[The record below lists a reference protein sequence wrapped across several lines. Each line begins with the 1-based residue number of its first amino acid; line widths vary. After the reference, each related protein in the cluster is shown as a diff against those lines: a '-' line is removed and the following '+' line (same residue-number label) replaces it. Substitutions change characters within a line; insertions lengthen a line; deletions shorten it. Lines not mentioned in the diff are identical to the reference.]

1 MSRTLTALFDTRT
14 DAEAAQTRLVAAHV
28 DASHVRLHD
37 QASDGYGDIARG
49 STTSKPNTGIWASIK
64 NAFLPDEDRSVY
76 EEGLRRGGTLLTA
89 DVGDKEID
97 EAIRV
102 LEDSNGIDLDS
113 RQGDWHASGWAAPV
127 GAAAGM
133 ATAPMID
140 RTTDMDRDRRDTRT
154 DDGMVQK
161 VEEQLVVGKREV
173 ARGGLRVRS
182 YVVSTP
188 VMEQVRLREEH
199 VELERHPVDRAL
211 NTVDGDPFRER
222 TIELTETGEQA
233 VVGKSARIVE
243 EVGLR
248 KDVGERVEEVKD
260 TVRHTEIEVER
271 IAANERVNE
280 TDRMAAGTRSSDPK
294 LS

>member
-1 MSRTLTALFDTRT
+1 MSRTLTALFDTRA
-14 DAEAAQTRLVAAHV
+14 DAEAAQSHLVAAHV
-28 DASHVRLHD
+28 DAGHVRLHD
-37 QASDGYGDIARG
+37 QASEGYGDIASG

-89 DVGDKEID
+89 DVNDNEID

-102 LEDSNGIDLDS
+102 LEDSNGIDMDS
-113 RQGDWHASGWAAPV
+113 RQGDWHAGGWAAPAV

-133 ATAPMID
+133 ATAPMIN
-140 RTTDMDRDRRDTRT
+140 RTTDMDRRDTRTT

-161 VEEQLVVGKREV
+161 IEEQLVVGKREV

-188 VMEQVRLREEH
+188 VMEQVRLRDEH
-199 VELERHPVDRAL
+199 VEVERRPVDRAISAA
-211 NTVDGDPFRER
+211 DGDPFRER
-222 TIELTETGEQA
+222 TIELTETGEEA
-233 VVGKSARIVE
+233 VVGKSARVVE

-260 TVRHTEIEVER
+260 TVRHTEVEVER
-271 IAANERVNE
+271 IAGTE
-280 TDRMAAGTRSSDPK
+280 TDRVAGTRPMDPTK
-294 LS
+294 R